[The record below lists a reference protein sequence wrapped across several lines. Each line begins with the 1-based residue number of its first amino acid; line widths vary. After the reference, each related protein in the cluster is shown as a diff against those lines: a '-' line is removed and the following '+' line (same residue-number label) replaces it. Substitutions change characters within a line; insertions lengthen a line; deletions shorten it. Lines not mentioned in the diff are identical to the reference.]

1 MRVSR
6 LFLGSVVSAAAVL
19 LVTTAVPAADQ
30 IFVQGIRVPS
40 VSVPRIPTPGTPGS
54 KIDPVAAPR
63 ASVQGGPRRL
73 TAARAEAFAEAA
85 RRGLNYLPGEVV
97 VKFRSGMGAA
107 SVQRALDAVSSR
119 PNADGLEWHSNVA
132 LLRDPSQPDAHQLA
146 AQLSA
151 QPEVEFAEPN
161 YIARINPIE
170 KQFATGGAPV
180 PTPPDATT
188 RLWRSAAFR
197 TTGTPSDTDFGAYQW
212 NFNLINM
219 PAAWDV
225 VAGGSTDL
233 IVAVVDTGITVAAQT
248 LTFPLWTGSAIQ
260 NVQMQFA
267 VNPDLPASRLVLPRD
282 YAFLD
287 PQGPVVDMEGHGT
300 HVSGTVGQA
309 TNNAFLT
316 AGMAYNV
323 KIMPVKVC
331 SSYWDLM
338 IVRAQNGQTGFIS
351 ADSGGCSFVDM
362 SDGIR
367 YAADNGAKVINMSLG
382 GTSQS
387 TLVRDALAYAVS
399 RGVFVALSTGN
410 DFEEGNPTQYPAR
423 YAIEFEGVM
432 SVASVAKN
440 SAKAYYS
447 STGSY
452 VEIAAPGGDSR
463 QGTGTTD
470 RGLIWQST
478 LLGADSQPGSGGV
491 IHPRFDRYDKQSY
504 QGTSMASPHVAGL
517 AALIMSQT
525 PGISPAMVER
535 IIRTT
540 AKDIGDAGRDN
551 SFGNGLIQP
560 RTALYGHSANR

>member
-6 LFLGSVVSAAAVL
+6 LCLGSAVSVVAVL
-19 LVTTAVPAADQ
+19 LVTTALPAADQ
-30 IFVQGIRVPS
+30 ISVQGIRVPS

-54 KIDPVAAPR
+54 KTNPVASPR
-63 ASVQGGPRRL
+63 ASDQGGPRRL

-97 VKFRSGMGAA
+97 VKFRTGTGPA

-119 PNADGLEWHSNVA
+119 PNADGLEWHSDVA

-161 YIARINPIE
+161 YIARISPME
-170 KQFATGGAPV
+170 KQFAPSGAPV

-225 VAGGSTDL
+225 VPGGSADL

-248 LTFPLWTGSAIQ
+248 MTFPLWTGSAIQ

-267 VNPDLPASRLVLPRD
+267 VNPDLPASRLVSPRD

-287 PQGPVVDMEGHGT
+287 PQGPVVDMDGHGT

-316 AGMAYNV
+316 AGVAYNV
-323 KIMPVKVC
+323 RIMPVKVC
-331 SSYWDLM
+331 SSYWELM
-338 IVRAQNGQTGFIS
+338 IVRAQNGQTGYLP

-362 SDGIR
+362 SDGLR
-367 YAADNGAKVINMSLG
+367 YAADNGAKVINMSIG

-387 TLVRDALAYAVS
+387 TLLRDALAYAVS

-423 YAIEFEGVM
+423 YAIDFEGVM

-440 SAKAYYS
+440 SAKAFYS

-478 LLGADSQPGSGGV
+478 LLGADSVPGSGGV
-491 IHPRFDRYDKQSY
+491 IRPRFDRYDKQSY

-535 IIRTT
+535 IIRNT
-540 AKDIGDAGRDN
+540 AKDIGDAGRDT

-560 RTALYGHSANR
+560 RTALYGYSANR

>member
-1 MRVSR
+1 MRVFR
-6 LFLGSVVSAAAVL
+6 LLCGGAVSAFAVL
-19 LVTTAVPAADQ
+19 LVTTVTPAADQ
-30 IFVQGIRVPS
+30 VAVQGVRVPS
-40 VSVPRIPTPGTPGS
+40 ISVPRVPTPGTP
-54 KIDPVAAPR
+54 VAIPR
-63 ASVQGGPRRL
+63 ATVQRAPRRL
-73 TAARAEAFAEAA
+73 TAARADAFAEAA

-119 PNADGLEWHSNVA
+119 PNADGLEWHSDVA
-132 LLRDPSQPDAHQLA
+132 LLHDPSQPDAHQLA

-161 YIARINPIE
+161 YIARLNPLE
-170 KQFATGGAPV
+170 KQFAIGGAPA
-180 PTPPDATT
+180 TPPDAPT

-225 VAGGSTDL
+225 VSGGSADF

-248 LTFPLWTGSAIQ
+248 MTFPLWTGSAIQ
-260 NVQMQFA
+260 SVQMAFA

-287 PQGPVVDMEGHGT
+287 PLGPVVDMDGHGT
-300 HVSGTVGQA
+300 HVSGTIGQA

-331 SSYWDLM
+331 SSYWELM
-338 IVRAQNGQTGFIS
+338 IVRAQNGQTGFLS
-351 ADSGGCSFVDM
+351 ADAGGCSFVDM

-399 RGVFVALSTGN
+399 RGVFIAISAGN

-423 YAIEFEGVM
+423 HAIDFEGIM
-432 SVASVAKN
+432 SVASVAKS

-452 VEIAAPGGDSR
+452 VEIAAPGGDAR

-478 LLGADSQPGSGGV
+478 LLGADSVPGSGGV
-491 IHPRFDRYDKQSY
+491 IRPRFDRYDKQAY

-525 PGISPAMVER
+525 PGISPAAVER
-535 IIRTT
+535 IIRNT
-540 AKDIGDAGRDN
+540 AKDIGDPGRDT
-551 SFGNGLIQP
+551 SFGSGLIQP
-560 RTALYGHSANR
+560 RTALYGYSVNR